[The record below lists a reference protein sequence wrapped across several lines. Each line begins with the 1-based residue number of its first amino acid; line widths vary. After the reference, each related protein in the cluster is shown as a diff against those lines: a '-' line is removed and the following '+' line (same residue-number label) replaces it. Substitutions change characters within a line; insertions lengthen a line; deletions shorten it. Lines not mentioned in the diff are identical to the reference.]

1 MKRVFALIL
10 ALCMACALFACGK
23 KQTEVAPGGDSPTVT
38 PGATDP
44 GSGPAENPGGSTGVP
59 GDAGSTGNAG
69 NGGNTTG
76 STGSGWAG
84 TRVAVIYFS
93 CTGSTRTAA
102 ERIRDMTGA
111 DLYELTPEQ
120 PYTSQDLSYNNDACR
135 ASQEQKD
142 PAARPRIAGQP
153 LDLSQY
159 GTIYLGYPIWWGTAP
174 RIINT
179 FLDSYAG
186 GQRDGGPAG
195 GRPRRQ
201 RPEVLGAGIRA
212 CQKRALPFLTKEISL
227 RPVCFHAKMRENTR
241 VGAQSIFRDVHAQR
255 KSPWGAPPRKM
266 DGTLRGL
273 RAANS
278 ARRF

>member
-69 NGGNTTG
+69 NGGNTIG

-179 FLDSYAG
+179 FLDTYDLTG
-186 GQRDGGPAG
+186 KTI
-195 GRPRRQ
+195 RPFCTSGSSGIETSVADIRAAA
-201 RPEVLGAGIRA
+201 PEVNVTA
-212 CQKRALPFLTKEISL
+212 
-227 RPVCFHAKMRENTR
+227 
-241 VGAQSIFRDVHAQR
+241 
-255 KSPWGAPPRKM
+255 
-266 DGTLRGL
+266 GL
-273 RAANS
+273 RVDDPDGS
-278 ARRF
+278 ALKAWVLG

>member
-44 GSGPAENPGGSTGVP
+44 GSGPAENPGGS
-59 GDAGSTGNAG
+59 
-69 NGGNTTG
+69 
-76 STGSGWAG
+76 AG

-120 PYTSQDLSYNNDACR
+120 PYTSQDLDYNDESCR
-135 ASQEQKD
+135 ANQEQKD

-179 FLDSYAG
+179 FLDTYELTGKTVKPFCTSGSSGIETSVADI
-186 GQRDGGPAG
+186 RAAA
-195 GRPRRQ
+195 
-201 RPEVLGAGIRA
+201 PEVNV
-212 CQKRALPFLTKEISL
+212 T
-227 RPVCFHAKMRENTR
+227 
-241 VGAQSIFRDVHAQR
+241 D
-255 KSPWGAPPRKM
+255 
-266 DGTLRGL
+266 GL
-273 RAANS
+273 RVDDPDGS
-278 ARRF
+278 ALKSWVLG

>member
-59 GDAGSTGNAG
+59 GGAGSTGNAG

-120 PYTSQDLSYNNDACR
+120 PYTSQDKNIRFMWMTSIVR
-135 ASQEQKD
+135 SK
-142 PAARPRIAGQP
+142 
-153 LDLSQY
+153 
-159 GTIYLGYPIWWGTAP
+159 YPT
-174 RIINT
+174 
-179 FLDSYAG
+179 
-186 GQRDGGPAG
+186 
-195 GRPRRQ
+195 GRS
-201 RPEVLGAGIRA
+201 
-212 CQKRALPFLTKEISL
+212 T
-227 RPVCFHAKMRENTR
+227 
-241 VGAQSIFRDVHAQR
+241 
-255 KSPWGAPPRKM
+255 
-266 DGTLRGL
+266 
-273 RAANS
+273 
-278 ARRF
+278 

>member
-44 GSGPAENPGGSTGVP
+44 GSGR
-59 GDAGSTGNAG
+59 TGNAG

-93 CTGSTRTAA
+93 CTGNTRTAA
-102 ERIRDMTGA
+102 ERIRDLTGA
-111 DLYELTPEQ
+111 DLIELVPEQ
-120 PYTSQDLSYNNDACR
+120 PYTSQDLDYNDESCR
-135 ASQEQKD
+135 ANQEQKD

-159 GTIYLGYPIWWGTAP
+159 GTIYLGYPIWQGTAP

-179 FLDSYAG
+179 FLDSYDLTG
-186 GQRDGGPAG
+186 KTI
-195 GRPRRQ
+195 RPFCTSGSSGI
-201 RPEVLGAGIRA
+201 ETSVADIRA
-212 CQKRALPFLTKEISL
+212 AAPG
-227 RPVCFHAKMRENTR
+227 V
-241 VGAQSIFRDVHAQR
+241 DVTA
-255 KSPWGAPPRKM
+255 
-266 DGTLRGL
+266 GL
-273 RAANS
+273 RIADPDGSDVKAW
-278 ARRF
+278 ALG

>member
-142 PAARPRIAGQP
+142 PAARPRI
-153 LDLSQY
+153 
-159 GTIYLGYPIWWGTAP
+159 
-174 RIINT
+174 INT
-179 FLDSYAG
+179 FLDSYDLTG
-186 GQRDGGPAG
+186 KTI
-195 GRPRRQ
+195 RPFCTSGSSGIETSVADIRAAV
-201 RPEVLGAGIRA
+201 PEVNVTA
-212 CQKRALPFLTKEISL
+212 
-227 RPVCFHAKMRENTR
+227 
-241 VGAQSIFRDVHAQR
+241 
-255 KSPWGAPPRKM
+255 
-266 DGTLRGL
+266 GL
-273 RAANS
+273 RVDDPDGS
-278 ARRF
+278 ALKSWVRE